1 MQLLNRR
8 RCVVGLAA
16 SLVATQG
23 PVAWAKDGQQ
33 RIVSVGGALTETL
46 FALGAQAALVGADT
60 TSLHP
65 EAARRLPSVGYARA
79 LSAEGLLSLRPSLVV
94 ATKDAGPLPVLRQ
107 LEAARV
113 RLVLLDAEHRFEG
126 VLART
131 RRLAELCGRDAAGQ
145 TLAAQMQQDWQA
157 AQAAVE
163 AAVQVRQR
171 SQGSPG
177 STGTRPKVLFVL
189 SHSMAQ
195 VRVSGRDT
203 AADAMLA
210 YAGAANALT
219 SFDGYKPL
227 TPEAAIAAAP
237 DIILATDQG
246 LQAVGGIDGLLA
258 APGLAQTPAGRARRV
273 VAQDALLMLGFGP
286 RLPQA
291 VETLARALHSAG

>member
-1 MQLLNRR
+1 MHLLNRR
-8 RCVVGLAA
+8 RAVQGLGLALLA
-16 SLVATQG
+16 AQG
-23 PVAWAKDGQQ
+23 TPAWAQAAQ
-33 RIVSVGGALTETL
+33 TTPATPRRIVSVGGALTETL
-46 FALGAQAALVGADT
+46 YALGAQDELVGADT
-60 TSLHP
+60 TSLFP

-79 LSAEGLLSLRPSLVV
+79 LSAEGVLSLRPSLIV
-94 ATKDAGPLPVLRQ
+94 ATQEAGPPAVVRQ

-113 RLVLLDAEHRFEG
+113 PLVRLGADHRFEG
-126 VLART
+126 VLARSL
-131 RRLAELCGRDAAGQ
+131 RLAELCGRSAAGQ
-145 TLAAQMQQDWQA
+145 TLAAQLQQDWQA
-157 AQAAVE
+157 TQAQ
-163 AAVQVRQR
+163 VQSRQR
-171 SQGSPG
+171 GRAAPL
-177 STGTRPKVLFVL
+177 KVLFVL

-210 YAGAANALT
+210 YAGVANALT
-219 SFDGYKPL
+219 GFDGYKPL

-246 LQAVGGIDGLLA
+246 LEAAGGIDGLLG

-291 VETLARALHSAG
+291 VAALSAALHDLA